1 MGRDRKLRFCR
12 MINMNSPRFL
22 LFLGLFLMV
31 LGIVLPFL
39 IVIQVLE
46 STFFLNFFSWGA
58 SVAGLALGMV
68 GFAMYSR
75 NRRD

>member
-1 MGRDRKLRFCR
+1 

-39 IVIQVLE
+39 IVIKILE

>member
-1 MGRDRKLRFCR
+1 MNNGHKFQP
-12 MINMNSPRFL
+12 MNNMNSPGFL
-22 LFLGLFLMV
+22 LALGLFLMV

-39 IVIQVLE
+39 IVIKILE

-58 SVAGLALGMV
+58 SVAGLSMGMI

>member
-1 MGRDRKLRFCR
+1 MGRDRKLRFRR

-39 IVIQVLE
+39 IVIQILE

-58 SVAGLALGMV
+58 SVAGLALGIV